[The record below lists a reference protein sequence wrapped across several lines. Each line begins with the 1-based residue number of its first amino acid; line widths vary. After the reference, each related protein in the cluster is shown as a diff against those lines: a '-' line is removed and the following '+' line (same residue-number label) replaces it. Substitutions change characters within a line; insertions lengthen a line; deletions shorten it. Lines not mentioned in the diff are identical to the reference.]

1 MDGIIFDVDGTL
13 WDSTD
18 IVAVSWNNA
27 INENSDLTCNITGSD
42 LKKLFGKT
50 MDEILLALFPD
61 LPKEEQTRLGELC
74 FEYENNLLAE
84 KPGTLYP
91 NVEKVFKK
99 LSEKTELYIVSNC
112 QCGYIE
118 VFLETTG
125 LQKYIK
131 DHLCFGQTNAPKH
144 ETIRQLMKKH
154 DLTDVI
160 YVGDTQGDFDACK
173 NADIPF
179 IFAEYG
185 FGDAPEADSRITAL
199 IDLPYILDIDQ

>member
-18 IVAVSWNNA
+18 NVAVSWNNA
-27 INENSDLTCNITGSD
+27 ISENSNLVANITGED

-61 LPKEEQTRLGELC
+61 LSKEEQQRLGVLC
-74 FEYENNLLAE
+74 FEYENNYLE
-84 KPGTLYP
+84 NHPGTLYP
-91 NVEKVFKK
+91 GVEETFKK
-99 LSEKTELYIVSNC
+99 LKEKTDLYIVSNC

-118 VFLETTG
+118 VFLKASG
-125 LQKYIK
+125 LQDYVK
-131 DHLCFGQTNAPKH
+131 DHLCFGDTGLPKH
-144 ETIRQLMKKH
+144 ETIRTLMTKH
-154 DLTDVI
+154 NLKDVV

-173 NADIPF
+173 NADVPF

-185 FGDAPEADSRITAL
+185 FGDAPLAASRITAL
-199 IDLPYILDIDQ
+199 IDLPSMIG